1 MTPELVTAG
10 GLTVDHV
17 VAADGT
23 VALAKVGGNG
33 AYSAVGARC
42 FADAVGLVSVGVA
55 SYPRETLGR
64 LRDNGILLDG
74 VVQVDAELRS
84 GNWFIYDAKGDRSE
98 RLTSRPEELAEAG
111 FPTDRLSADQI
122 VAWQSHLRRRGD
134 GGEISYSHFR
144 DTYPMTAAQV
154 PESYLE
160 ARGAHC
166 APSRPVVLSEL
177 LPLFDSR
184 GMVITLDAGWQL
196 AELSL
201 DELTPFLLRVDAFL
215 PSEVELRAIVPGLP
229 LSAALGVVAQ
239 RCRGTAAVK
248 LGSAGSLIW
257 NKSSG
262 DAIHVPV
269 LQTDAIDPTGAGD
282 SYCGGFLA
290 GLVATGD
297 PVLAACHGTVSA
309 SLIVGRFGADGALPI
324 DRALCRDRLSTLIGS
339 LGWASSAVS

>member
-1 MTPELVTAG
+1 MTPKLVTAG

-42 FADAVGLVSVGVA
+42 WVETVGLVSVAVA
-55 SYPRETLGR
+55 SYPRETLASLSG
-64 LRDNGILLDG
+64 NGILLDG

-111 FPTDRLSADQI
+111 FPTDRLTAEQV
-122 VAWQSHLRRRGD
+122 VAWQAHLRRRGD
-134 GGEISYSHFR
+134 GGEISYSQFR

-154 PESYLE
+154 PENYLG

-166 APSRPVVLSEL
+166 APSRPVVLAEL

-184 GMVITLDAGWQL
+184 GMVVTLDAGWQL

-201 DELTPFLLRVDAFL
+201 DELSPFLTQVDAFL

-229 LSAALGVVAQ
+229 LGAALGVVAD

-248 LGSAGSLIW
+248 LGSAGSLVW
-257 NKSSG
+257 NKASG
-262 DAIHVPV
+262 EAVHVPV
-269 LQTDAIDPTGAGD
+269 LRTDATDPTGAGD

-309 SLIVGRFGADGALPI
+309 SLIVGRFGADGALPV
-324 DRALCRDRLSTLIGS
+324 DGALCRNRLSTLIAS
-339 LGWASSAVS
+339 LGCTSSAVG